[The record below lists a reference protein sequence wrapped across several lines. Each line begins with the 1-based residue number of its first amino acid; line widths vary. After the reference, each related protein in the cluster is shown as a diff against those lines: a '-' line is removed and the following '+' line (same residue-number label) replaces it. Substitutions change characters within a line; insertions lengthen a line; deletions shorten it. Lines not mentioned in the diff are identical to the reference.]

1 METIIRPLPVPG
13 DVAIRSALL
22 ALAKLGADLQNYNEE
37 GRTIVAQMPR
47 WFGVSKASILITVQD
62 FGENSRLEL
71 QIPDK
76 AKANEL
82 LDQISVYLVDGH
94 RAAGDMT
101 MRWVKKQE
109 KSLAQSAGSTVG
121 KAIRRLKPTTGDNP
135 SALPKESSATT
146 PAETSEATETVE
158 GEMLTEAESAAID
171 QASQNNQLMVPEFI
185 KANQAHDQVQITV
198 SPDFFVDRSSHLEKC
213 PNCENVVLRGNQ
225 FCSQCGRPITMEAV
239 SQEVNEGGRNTAR
252 SSLVFAILAI
262 VCNVVAGYF
271 LFAPTLAS
279 FFTGEPVAA
288 FSTISIFLAMLLGL
302 GPSLFLAFEAKRM
315 AKTAEIYANFRF
327 NKKEEGR
334 TMADLGL
341 KLGWISIGVSGL
353 LILVLMLRTYLVV
366 QA

>member
-37 GRTIVAQMPR
+37 GRTIVAQMPK

-82 LDQISVYLVDGH
+82 LDQISIYLVDGH

-109 KSLAQSAGSTVG
+109 KTLAQSAGSTVG
-121 KAIRRLKPTTGDNP
+121 KAIRRLK
-135 SALPKESSATT
+135 TT
-146 PAETSEATETVE
+146 PASPTATLPAEATTAEATETTETVE

-171 QASQNNQLMVPEFI
+171 EASQNNQLMVPEFI

-302 GPSLFLAFEAKRM
+302 APSLFLAFEAKRM

-334 TMADLGL
+334 TMADLGT
-341 KLGWISIGVSGL
+341 KISWVSIGVSGL